1 MDMSARVYD
10 SDRKDSEAK
19 AAGEPREEMRRE
31 DRSRLYDR
39 ETTDLEGRPRV
50 PGQENPAGQD
60 DPGSH
65 PGEARQRADSPGV
78 QVHDAERAEREDR
91 SGFSEHREREDRS
104 GFSEH
109 REREGRLGDD
119 ITGKSLISAHGG
131 EKLGEVSNILIDPD
145 TLRVSALVISQGNIF
160 NREDLIFPA
169 DDVQVWGKDVI
180 LIKQSGAGRREQEIP
195 DREKWLNV
203 SDDIKGRYVVSMDG
217 TRIGQVNDVV
227 IGPDGRILGYD
238 LSQVFVEGPLA
249 ESKRIPV
256 DATHSLGKDVLIVN
270 AYR

>member
-1 MDMSARVYD
+1 MSARVYD
-10 SDRKDSEAK
+10 SDRKDSQAK
-19 AAGEPREEMRRE
+19 TAGEPREEMRRE

-50 PGQENPAGQD
+50 PSQENPGGQD
-60 DPGSH
+60 DPRTQ

-78 QVHDAERAEREDR
+78 QVHDAERA
-91 SGFSEHREREDRS
+91 EREDRS

-180 LIKQSGAGRREQEIP
+180 LIKQSGAGRREEEFP
-195 DREKWLNV
+195 GREKWLNV

-270 AYR
+270 AYH